1 MCEKQLFWDIWESCQ
16 PRYLQDL
23 LFLRMSIFG
32 SEGFQDKHIPANT
45 IPGQAVLEFELAT
58 ERG

>member
-1 MCEKQLFWDIWESCQ
+1 MRSSRSETSENPDCQ

-32 SEGFQDKHIPANT
+32 SQGFQDKHIPANM